1 MKSGQVLAAIPYS
14 APSGARLSV
23 RSMPT
28 DPKSCVVCGRTIE
41 WRRKWERSWNEV
53 KYCSAACRKRK
64 ASVAD
69 GGFEADILELL
80 AARARGASICPSEIA
95 RARSADPE
103 EWRALMEP
111 VREAAR
117 RLVAAGRVVIT
128 QQGHEVDPST
138 AKGPIRIRLSTRL
151 DDRRLKER

>member
-1 MKSGQVLAAIPYS
+1 MESGQVLAAIRYS